1 MTKITEF
8 DKKVISMYNEENQS
22 TYEIAKQLDTYPNK
36 IRRTLKKH
44 GYDLK
49 DRSEAQRVALEAG
62 RSTHPTAGKE
72 RSMKERV
79 AISSSLVNYWDS
91 MSDKERKKRVDTAKA
106 NWSKLTDKQKELM
119 RSKGIAAIRVAAS
132 EGSKLE
138 KIFQKRIEEV
148 GHVVELHKMLIPAE
162 NLEIDLYISR
172 LKTII
177 EVDGPSHFLPIWGD
191 EKLQKQVNAD
201 LRKSGTLLSKGYT
214 VIRVKSLGQES
225 LAKKEQ
231 LIEQV
236 LTHLSEIDKKF
247 PPRSK
252 RFIEVE

>member
-1 MTKITEF
+1 MTDF
-8 DKKVISMYNEENQS
+8 DKQVIKMYNEMNQS

-49 DRSEAQRVALEAG
+49 GRSEAQRVALESG
-62 RSTHPTAGKE
+62 RCTHPTAGKE

-79 AISSSLVNYWDS
+79 AISSSLVDYWES
-91 MSDKERKKRVDTAKA
+91 MSDKERKKRVATAKA
-106 NWSKLTDKQKELM
+106 NWSRLTDKQKELM
-119 RSKGIAAIRVAAS
+119 RAKGIAAIRAAAS

-138 KIFQKRIEEV
+138 KIFQKRIEDI
-148 GHVVELHKMLIPAE
+148 GYVVELHKLLIPAE
-162 NLEIDLYISR
+162 NLEIDLYIPH

-177 EVDGPSHFLPIWGD
+177 EVDGPSHFLPIWGE

-201 LRKSGTLLSKGYT
+201 LRKSGTLLGKGYA

-231 LIEQV
+231 LIKQV
-236 LTHLSEIDKKF
+236 LTHLEEIDAKF

>member
-1 MTKITEF
+1 MTEF
-8 DKKVISMYNEENQS
+8 DKQVIRMYNEENQS

-49 DRSEAQRVALEAG
+49 DRSEAQKVALASG

-72 RSMKERV
+72 RSMEERV
-79 AISSSLVNYWDS
+79 AISSSLVDYWEN
-91 MSDKERKKRVDTAKA
+91 MSQKERKKRVQTAKN
-106 NWSKLTDKQKELM
+106 NWKKLTERQKETM
-119 RSKGIAAIRVAAS
+119 RQRGIAAIRQAAS

-138 KIFQKRIEEV
+138 KIFQQRIEAA
-148 GHVVELHKMLIPAE
+148 GYNVEPHKLIIPAE
-162 NLEIDLYISR
+162 NLEIDLYIPR

-177 EVDGPSHFLPIWGD
+177 EVDGPSHFLPIWGE

-201 LRKSGTLLSKGYT
+201 LRKSGALLSKGYA

-225 LAKKEQ
+225 LAKRES

-236 LTHLSEIDKKF
+236 LTHIYEIEDKF

>member
-1 MTKITEF
+1 MNSF
-8 DKKVISMYNEENQS
+8 DKTVIQMYNDNDKS
-22 TYEIAKQLDTYPNK
+22 TYEIAKELDTYPNK
-36 IRRTLKKH
+36 IRRILLKNGH
-44 GYDLK
+44 ELK
-49 DRSEAQRVALEAG
+49 GRSEAQRVALETG
-62 RSTHPTAGKE
+62 RSKHPTAGKKRTDE
-72 RSMKERV
+72 ERV
-79 AISSSLVNYWDS
+79 SISQSLVDYWDK
-91 MSDKERKKRVDTAKA
+91 MSDKERGRRVELAKS
-106 NWSKLTDKQKELM
+106 NWGNMSDKQKEEM
-119 RSKGIAAIRVAAS
+119 RAKGIAAIRTAAS

-138 KIFQKRIEEV
+138 KFFQKRIEEAGYSV
-148 GHVVELHKMLIPAE
+148 QTHKMLIAAE
-162 NLEIDLYISR
+162 NLEIDLYIPT

-201 LRKSGTLLSKGYT
+201 LRKSGVLLSKGYV

-231 LIEQV
+231 LIESV
-236 LTHLSEIDKKF
+236 LTHIYEIDDAF

>member
-1 MTKITEF
+1 MTEF
-8 DKKVISMYNEENQS
+8 DKQVIKMYNEMNQS

-49 DRSEAQRVALEAG
+49 DRSEAQKVALASG
-62 RSTHPTAGKE
+62 RSTHPTEGKK
-72 RSMKERV
+72 RSIEERV
-79 AISSSLVNYWDS
+79 AISSSLVDYWES
-91 MSDKERKKRVDTAKA
+91 MSEKERKKRVRTAKS
-106 NWSKLTDKQKELM
+106 NWNKMSAKQKELM
-119 RSKGIAAIRVAAS
+119 RQRGIAAIRAAAS

-138 KIFQKRIEEV
+138 KIFQARIEKA
-148 GHVVELHKMLIPAE
+148 GYHVEPHKVIIRAE
-162 NLEIDLYISR
+162 NLEIDLYIPR

-177 EVDGPSHFLPIWGD
+177 EVDGPSHFLPIWGE

-201 LRKSGTLLSKGYT
+201 LRKSGALLSKGFA

-225 LAKKEQ
+225 LAKREQ

-236 LTHLSEIDKKF
+236 LTHIYEIDDKF